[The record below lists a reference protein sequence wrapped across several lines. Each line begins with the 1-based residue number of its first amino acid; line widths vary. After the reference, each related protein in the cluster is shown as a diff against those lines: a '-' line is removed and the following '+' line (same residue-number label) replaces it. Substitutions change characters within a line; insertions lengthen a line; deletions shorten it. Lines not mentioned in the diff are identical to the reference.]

1 MMAHKIAEIKGL
13 DAVIE
18 QKLLAANITTVEELL
33 AATDTAAKR
42 NALVNQLGVNASQLT
57 DWINRADLMRLKGV
71 GTEMANLLEECGVDS
86 CRELQHRVAANLHTK
101 LKETN
106 DAQRI
111 THHVP
116 TLAQVEEWIRE
127 AATFAAG

>member
-18 QKLLAANITTVEELL
+18 QKLLAANITTVEDLL

-71 GTEMANLLEECGVDS
+71 GTEMAK
-86 CRELQHRVAANLHTK
+86 Q
-101 LKETN
+101 
-106 DAQRI
+106 
-111 THHVP
+111 
-116 TLAQVEEWIRE
+116 
-127 AATFAAG
+127 